1 MIKKILSNKC
11 NMLFF
16 GINLVVIIELLY
28 QYSILDSIYLIGV
41 DTLLIIYTASLL
53 FTYKSIYLVSAKY
66 DIFWYTALDKTVAPL
81 SNAGVYVAF
90 KADILVCENIKV
102 MSIL

>member
-1 MIKKILSNKC
+1 M
-11 NMLFF
+11 
-16 GINLVVIIELLY
+16 
-28 QYSILDSIYLIGV
+28 YLIV
-41 DTLLIIYTASLL
+41 
-53 FTYKSIYLVSAKY
+53 
-66 DIFWYTALDKTVAPL
+66 WYTALDKIVAPL